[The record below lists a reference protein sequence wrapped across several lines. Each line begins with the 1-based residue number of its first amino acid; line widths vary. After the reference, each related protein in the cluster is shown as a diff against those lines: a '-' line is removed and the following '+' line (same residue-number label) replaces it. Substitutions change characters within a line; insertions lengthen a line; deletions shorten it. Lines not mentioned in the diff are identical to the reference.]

1 MNMEKINEKIE
12 LLQELADATYTVS
25 FDGELYQ
32 LDSEQRML
40 VVTDN
45 LEFVGAILD
54 EIISLVY

>member
-12 LLQELADATYTVS
+12 LLQEMADATYTVS
-25 FDGELYQ
+25 FDGEKYQ

-45 LEFVGAILD
+45 IEFVGAILD